1 MFSKVFKDEKN
12 DRLGLILAA
21 VIFGLVGVVQ
31 LLRALTGAPVE
42 LAGYSV
48 PIWPSL
54 IVGIAALFMSFWMR
68 AILGHR

>member
-1 MFSKVFKDEKN
+1 MFSKVFKDKKN

-21 VIFGLVGVVQ
+21 VIFGLVGLVQ
-31 LLRALTGAPVE
+31 LLRALAGVPVE

-54 IVGIAALFMSFWMR
+54 VVGTAALFMSFWMR
-68 AILGHR
+68 AILQHR